1 MSGSTQSSGPTL
13 EAVGAP
19 ESARADAGPALF
31 PSLTDRRVVLRGAV
45 VVAGAGVLAACSSS
59 SPSDPGPGSS
69 GAGGGGGGGAT
80 PTSEV
85 PVGGGRIFP
94 DQKVV
99 VTQPEAGTFKAFD
112 TTCTHQGCAVAAV
125 ANKMIICPCHGSA
138 FDIATGDVVNG
149 PATAPLAAKKV
160 TVTGSTFTVS

>member
-1 MSGSTQSSGPTL
+1 MSRSTQSSGHPSQPSTDP
-13 EAVGAP
+13 EAA
-19 ESARADAGPALF
+19 SDDAGPAVF
-31 PSLTDRRVVLRGAV
+31 PSLSDRRAVLRGAV

-59 SPSDPGPGSS
+59 SPTEPAASSS
-69 GAGGGGGGGAT
+69 GSAAGGAT

-85 PVGGGRIFP
+85 PIGGGKIFP
-94 DQKVV
+94 DQRVV

-160 TVTGSTFTVS
+160 TVTGGTFTVS